1 MVPSGPRDLTQR
13 LPTRSTE
20 HAGTLLGD
28 HMLTRAVR
36 QTPPPATAAT
46 CPAAV
51 RVLIVDDHP
60 AFVSL
65 LSAALEYVDG
75 VDCVGTASSA
85 AEGLRRVAELRP
97 SVVVMDIM
105 MPGVDGL
112 AATRELRQVSPGTAV
127 AVVSAHREREW
138 IDRAEGAGASAYI
151 PKGGSLQEM
160 IETLQSARPGAM
172 VVAPSLRAHVDATD
186 EPAVACLPVPPA
198 TAAGGGR
205 LATATSHGVEAC
217 RGYLRSLSDALH
229 LGHPVAAADRSQPSR
244 PVGR

>member
-1 MVPSGPRDLTQR
+1 
-13 LPTRSTE
+13 
-20 HAGTLLGD
+20 
-28 HMLTRAVR
+28 MLTRAVR
-36 QTPPPATAAT
+36 QTPPPAG
-46 CPAAV
+46 CSAAV

-60 AFVSL
+60 AFASL
-65 LSAALEYVDG
+65 LSAALEHVDG

-85 AEGLRRVAELRP
+85 AEGLRQVAELRP

-160 IETLQSARPGAM
+160 IETLQAARPGAM
-172 VVAPSLRAHVDATD
+172 VVAPSLRALVAAE
-186 EPAVACLPVPPA
+186 EPAVACTPA
-198 TAAGGGR
+198 PAAAAVAGAGR

-229 LGHPVAAADRSQPSR
+229 LGHVAAAADRPQPSR